1 MAAKI
6 VDNNLERVSDFDNE
20 TTTNIAESLNN
31 SESNES
37 KKVQRIVAD

>member
-6 VDNNLERVSDFDNE
+6 VDNDLERVSDFDNS
-20 TTTNIAESLNN
+20 TTNVAESSSH

-37 KKVQRIVAD
+37 KRVKRMVAD